1 MFVAINET
9 STRGLPGA
17 QMRRD
22 SFGAGEVHVNGAG
35 GLSTLFL
42 AELSAKL
49 NQS

>member
-9 STRGLPGA
+9 STRGHLGA

-22 SFGAGEVHVNGAG
+22 SFGAGEVHVSGAG
-35 GLSTLFL
+35 GLPPLFL
-42 AELSAKL
+42 EELSAKL